1 MDATKGAASDQEAG
15 LPPLSESILAIDV
28 KDRSIL
34 GCSLFSTADGTL
46 KIGTDISMAGEDVVE
61 QFLSFAQPTTI
72 LVSRRVP
79 ESIVAFIEKHAEKS
93 DKEIGFRLASP
104 SDFSHT
110 LACEELSSLDTSS
123 VNVDSQYVECSI
135 QALQECNRQESQCMK
150 LVHCSSSIDLDNIT
164 SVSVHPFSIQYP
176 DECSDQTSWAA
187 QVLFSNT
194 YTDGGHSYL
203 RLTVPARDICLM

>member
-93 DKEIGFRLASP
+93 DKGEYFLAW
-104 SDFSHT
+104 
-110 LACEELSSLDTSS
+110 
-123 VNVDSQYVECSI
+123 SI
-135 QALQECNRQESQCMK
+135 ILCGC
-150 LVHCSSSIDLDNIT
+150 
-164 SVSVHPFSIQYP
+164 SVSVSHINV
-176 DECSDQTSWAA
+176 T
-187 QVLFSNT
+187 
-194 YTDGGHSYL
+194 
-203 RLTVPARDICLM
+203 